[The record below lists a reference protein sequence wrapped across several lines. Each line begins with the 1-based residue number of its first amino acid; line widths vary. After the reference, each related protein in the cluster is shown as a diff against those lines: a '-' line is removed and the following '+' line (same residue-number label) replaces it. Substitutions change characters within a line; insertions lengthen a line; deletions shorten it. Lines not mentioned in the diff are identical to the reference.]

1 MQGPAEYGA
10 IRSASQY
17 RGAFLASIALGILTE
32 LLQYS
37 MPGRSVSAMDA
48 MHDAAGAA
56 LGLACAWFIEHWL
69 ARRRDLALKG
79 SSRTRVVVAIA
90 LCAFTLLAWQ
100 PLQCA
105 RAYAAR
111 DTAFPVL
118 IPAGPLA
125 DGLFARPHE
134 ASVTYVQLPE
144 AYRRPGDVDSMRLE
158 FKPGGTPGLQV
169 LEPFPDWRNRDV
181 LLLDVTNPSP
191 QPVQFMLRILDA
203 THDWSNADRFNQ
215 PVLIPGSARTTI
227 RISLEA
233 VATSPARRRMD
244 MGAIANVMLFA
255 LQPLDSGEFY
265 VTRAWLE

>member
-1 MQGPAEYGA
+1 MRAPADGRA
-10 IRSASQY
+10 SRSASQY
-17 RGAFLASIALGILTE
+17 RNAFIASIALGIVTE

-56 LGLACAWFIEHWL
+56 LGLACVWFIERWL
-69 ARRRDLALKG
+69 ARRRGLATQA
-79 SSRTRVVVAIA
+79 SSHTRVVVAIA

-111 DTAFPVL
+111 DSAFPVL
-118 IPAGPLA
+118 IPTDPLA
-125 DGLFARPHE
+125 DGLFAR
-134 ASVTYVQLPE
+134 ANDAVLTYVQLPE
-144 AYRRPGDVDSMRLE
+144 PYRRPGDADSVRLG
-158 FKPGGTPGLQV
+158 FKPGARPGLQV
-169 LEPFPDWRNRDV
+169 LEPYPDWREHDV
-181 LLLDVTNPSP
+181 LVLDVTNPSP
-191 QPVQFMLRILDA
+191 QPAQFMLRILDA
-203 THDWSNADRFNQ
+203 THDWSHADRFNQ
-215 PVLIPGSARTTI
+215 PIVIPGAARTTI

-255 LQPLDSGEFY
+255 LQPLDTGEIFI
-265 VTRAWLE
+265 TRIALE